1 MTYGINGPR
10 GLQPVNSGNGVT
22 WNGQT
27 NEYVLPATG
36 GQSMFQGDPVTLS
49 TAGTIIRGSA
59 SNPSLGVFQGTKYQ
73 DTQGVWQFTNYFAG
87 ATAYL
92 AGNTPVAMII
102 DDPNAQYTVQ
112 ETDAGG
118 ASGTPL
124 TQAAVGNNIDMLYTA
139 GDTRTG
145 MSAVSINNASIATT
159 LVDNFKVVA
168 LDTQTENVIGAFANW
183 IVQINNGVFKTGST
197 RP

>member
-1 MTYGINGPR
+1 
-10 GLQPVNSGNGVT
+10 
-22 WNGQT
+22 
-27 NEYVLPATG
+27 
-36 GQSMFQGDPVTLS
+36 
-49 TAGTIIRGSA
+49 
-59 SNPSLGVFQGTKYQ
+59 
-73 DTQGVWQFTNYFAG
+73 
-87 ATAYL
+87 
-92 AGNTPVAMII
+92 
-102 DDPNAQYTVQ
+102 
-112 ETDAGG
+112 
-118 ASGTPL
+118 
-124 TQAAVGNNIDMLYTA
+124 MLYTA